1 MHTGPYEKKA
11 HYFIDDIVPWD
22 DGTYIG
28 GVDGNVWAET
38 REWSISVEPSVS

>member
-1 MHTGPYEKKA
+1 LPQYCLRENGSWHNHMHTGPYEKKA

-28 GVDGNVWAET
+28 GVDGNV
-38 REWSISVEPSVS
+38 